1 MAIMRWSGGGSTCHF
16 ASQDMDAAQKLLLDG
31 ASMEDGWLELAFIR
45 VMTQHEGKVGFIENM
60 VILQVGTNFK

>member
-31 ASMEDGWLELAFIR
+31 ASMEDGWLELA
-45 VMTQHEGKVGFIENM
+45 
-60 VILQVGTNFK
+60 